1 MRRFILAIAAAAAS
15 APVMAAAPDKPVTQK
30 DVTAG
35 DVAATPMTDLNLRK
49 GEIPAIL
56 TAATE
61 QPYTLLGLT
70 NCQQL
75 AAAIGEFDAVLGDDL
90 DTPKEGERRT
100 TPGRLAQSVVGSFI
114 PFRGIIREVSG
125 ANSKQREL
133 QNAIQA
139 GVARR
144 SFLKGYGQA
153 RGCRYPARSVTPDIY
168 ARQLAEIE
176 ARKNG
181 GDKNVVPAAS
191 AAPGNPPPDV
201 WTEPPAYTG
210 TPAAPVRQYRRNRR
224 GRLP

>member
-1 MRRFILAIAAAAAS
+1 MRLSSLAMLAALAS
-15 APVMAAAPDKPVTQK
+15 APAMAAAPDKPVTQR

-35 DVAATPMTDLNLRK
+35 DVATTPMTDLNLRK

-61 QPYTLLGLT
+61 QPYTLVGLT
-70 NCQQL
+70 NCQHL
-75 AAAIGEFDAVLGDDL
+75 AAAIGELDAVLGDDL

-191 AAPGNPPPDV
+191 VAPGSAPPDV
-201 WTEPPAYTG
+201 WTETTASTA
-210 TPAAPVRQYRRNRR
+210 TPANPTRQNRRRR
-224 GRLP
+224 GR